1 MKLEMVLKDETVV
14 ELIEASYPQHYV
26 LSCGSRT
33 AFTKVWGKMTDE
45 NVSEIH
51 IKEDDEEKA
60 VIAGSQLVGTQTVN
74 FPNNVM
80 IGHRSEER
88 RVGKECRSRSL
99 LQWRRCLRP
108 RRIPARRRGRGT
120 L

>member
-80 IGHRSEER
+80 IGHLYFNGGDVYGPGEYPPVEE
-88 RVGKECRSRSL
+88 EEE
-99 LQWRRCLRP
+99 P
-108 RRIPARRRGRGT
+108 YEEETPDE
-120 L
+120 

>member
-14 ELIEASYPQHYV
+14 ELIEASYPEHYV

-51 IKEDDEEKA
+51 VREDGEEKA
-60 VIAGSQLVGTQTVN
+60 VIVGSQLVGTQTVN
-74 FPNNVM
+74 ISKDVM
-80 IGHRSEER
+80 LGHFYLNGGDVYGPGEYPPAEDPIEE
-88 RVGKECRSRSL
+88 ET
-99 LQWRRCLRP
+99 P
-108 RRIPARRRGRGT
+108 DE
-120 L
+120 